1 MQQVPP
7 STYGNT
13 STPSQ
18 RAFSLI
24 EVTLVIGIML
34 AIASIVTYS
43 VGTLNEWKVGR
54 SVAEDLKAVYVA
66 QKSYLADHP
75 TSVASDFT
83 EAKLIKYLPGTLTAM
98 PTASSLDD
106 EELTLA
112 YKVIPPVFKLGS
124 STYDP
129 SDSTSDGLWDVG
141 GL

>member
-1 MQQVPP
+1 MHQVTPH
-7 STYGNT
+7 TFGKT
-13 STPSQ
+13 SPHSL

-34 AIASIVTYS
+34 ALASVITYS
-43 VGTLNEWKVGR
+43 VGTLNEWKTGR
-54 SVAEDLKAVYVA
+54 AVSEDLKAVYVA

-75 TSVASDFT
+75 TSLASDFT
-83 EAKLIKYLPGTLTAM
+83 EAQLVKYLPGNLTAL
-98 PTASSLDD
+98 PTAESLDE

-124 STYDP
+124 TPYDP